1 MYDLPYYKEKSDA
14 VIKQF
19 IAEHPFAFIA
29 GCDESNKPVATQ
41 IPVFVE
47 ERDGKLYMIGHMM
60 KSTDHHKAF
69 LYNPNVLVVFT
80 GDHSYVSATWYSNPH
95 QASTWNYM
103 SVHVK
108 GVMSFL
114 NEQGLEDI
122 LRRTTLHFENGNKQ
136 STTIFDNLAEEYKRP
151 LMKAIVAF
159 EIEASELSHVFKL
172 SQDRDE
178 KSYHVIKEK
187 LTQQGGNAKKIA
199 DEMEKRT
206 KEMFPGDTM

>member
-1 MYDLPYYKEKSDA
+1 MYDLPYYKEKNDG

-19 IAEHPFAFIA
+19 MAEHPFAFIA

-47 ERDGKLYMIGHMM
+47 ERDDKLYMIGHMM

-108 GVMSFL
+108 GMMSFL
-114 NEQGLEDI
+114 DEQGLEDI
-122 LRRTTLHFENGNKQ
+122 LKKTTLHFENGNKQ

-159 EIEASELSHVFKL
+159 EIEVSEMGHVFKL

-178 KSYHVIKEK
+178 KSYHTIKEK
-187 LTQQGGNAKKIA
+187 LAQQGGNAKKVA
-199 DEMEKRT
+199 GEMEKRT